1 MHFKPHGFGL
11 AAGVL
16 TAIGYGLCSLL
27 YALWPAQSLEFMNFT
42 SHNFNFSVIA
52 GDGLTWASFFAGL
65 VVWVV
70 MSYIAGALFAWLY
83 NQFAK

>member
-11 AAGVL
+11 ASAVL

-27 YALWPAQSLEFMNFT
+27 YALWPKQSLEFMNYT
-42 SHNFNFSVIA
+42 SHNFDFSLIA
-52 GDGLTWASFFAGL
+52 GEGLTWPSFFAGL

-70 MSYIAGALFAWLY
+70 VAYILGALFAWFY